1 MDRGGKYIERE
12 RERSN
17 LNIHD
22 KNYYVIMT
30 YDYWLVILLKIMRT
44 VFLLLASLTDGKIND
59 LIYANY
65 IEHPRKA
72 RNYRYKLL

>member
-1 MDRGGKYIERE
+1 
-12 RERSN
+12 
-17 LNIHD
+17 
-22 KNYYVIMT
+22 MT